1 MTPEAMAIIERL
13 FKAFIFVPSIGLVAW
28 WIFAAWMDRTL
39 GAQEA
44 WIGLGLLAIA
54 FSVGVISIITG
65 GWGFIGIIAVI
76 YIALLALTTY
86 EYVYWRR
93 REREHYEREVEKF
106 RTAIEHDPSNAAAF
120 SFLGDACLRLGRFDE
135 AEAALE
141 MALEM
146 DPESK
151 KDRRLLK
158 QARERRRQFGWRRL
172 D

>member
-1 MTPEAMAIIERL
+1 VTPDALAIIERL

-28 WIFAAWMDRTL
+28 WIFSAWLDRSIDSE
-39 GAQEA
+39 EA

-54 FSVGVISIITG
+54 FSVGVISIIAG
-65 GWGFIGIIAVI
+65 GWGFIGIIAVV
-76 YIALLALTTY
+76 YVALLALAVY
-86 EYVYWRR
+86 EYIYWRR
-93 REREHYEREVEKF
+93 RERDHYQSEVEKF
-106 RTAIEHDPSNAAAF
+106 KAAIERDPTNAAAH

-141 MALEM
+141 IALQL